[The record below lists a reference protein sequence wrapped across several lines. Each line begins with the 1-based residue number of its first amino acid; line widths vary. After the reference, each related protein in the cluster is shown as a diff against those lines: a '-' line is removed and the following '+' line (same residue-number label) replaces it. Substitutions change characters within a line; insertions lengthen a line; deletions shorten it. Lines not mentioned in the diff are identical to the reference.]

1 MDDDARRTD
10 ALARPH
16 GALDVVVYGARG
28 IKSSSSLRILKLLC
42 VVECAGARFKTRS
55 KRTRGSPEWHAS
67 GRLTFRAPVRVDD
80 EVVRVSVWDKRMG
93 GHKCM
98 GSAAASLRDVVAG
111 TYANGTKSPTPWN
124 LALEGCKYPGA
135 SVQVNLR
142 VVGVEAATRGDEP
155 GDAAATTTDGE
166 EDVSFDAAE
175 RASDGEEG
183 EMIVRTVM
191 TPLKEARERVERASE
206 ENAKTSEEN
215 AESSEENAE
224 RDAEEDEESDEWAA
238 ALRPSSPAPSTR
250 DAVEP
255 KMEVNKKKKVP
266 EHKELAS
273 KFADIWA
280 EDSVNDVVVVS
291 PPPPP
296 PKPREI
302 VDANANVSERD
313 ESRAR
318 SEAEFHT
325 VRYVKS
331 PVKPKEPVEQPKEE
345 DVAANANSNNHAQVS
360 PERPI
365 KSALKASP
373 MLSPIQPRHI
383 ESEDELVAA
392 MLSAGRLHGPRV
404 TFDERLVRT
413 LPPKKQ
419 EPATPPKQAPKT
431 VESSKENAAPAQHR
445 SPSATKD
452 AFAKRLFVERSKS
465 PVKSFAMPT
474 KAELD
479 EARRLQV
486 MYDRAESVF
495 ASWSW

>member
-1 MDDDARRTD
+1 MDDDVRRVD

-98 GSAAASLRDVVAG
+98 GSATASLRDVVAG
-111 TYANGTKSPTPWN
+111 TYANGKKGPTPWN

-142 VVGVEAATRGDEP
+142 MVGGDATPRGDEP
-155 GDAAATTTDGE
+155 GDAAAATTDGE
-166 EDVSFDAAE
+166 EDVSFDAEE
-175 RASDGEEG
+175 RASGGGEG

-191 TPLKEARERVERASE
+191 TPLKETREDVED
-206 ENAKTSEEN
+206 TSEEN
-215 AESSEENAE
+215 AEGSEENAE
-224 RDAEEDEESDEWAA
+224 QEDEEDEEDEESDEWAA
-238 ALRPSSPAPSTR
+238 ALRPSSPVPSTS

-255 KMEVNKKKKVP
+255 EMEMNKKKKVP
-266 EHKELAS
+266 EPRELAS

-280 EDSVNDVVVVS
+280 EDSMDDVVVVS

-296 PKPREI
+296 PRPPRI
-302 VDANANVSERD
+302 VDANSSVTEKN

-318 SEAEFHT
+318 SEVEFHT
-325 VRYVKS
+325 VRHVKS
-331 PVKPKEPVEQPKEE
+331 PTKPKEPIEE
-345 DVAANANSNNHAQVS
+345 PTEEVVVANASNHAQSS

-365 KSALKASP
+365 KSAMKASP

-392 MLSAGRLHGPRV
+392 MLSPGRLHAPRV

-431 VESSKENAAPAQHR
+431 IASSKENAPPAQNP

-452 AFAKRLFVERSKS
+452 GFTKRLFVERSKS
-465 PVKSFAMPT
+465 PVKPFAMPT

>member
-1 MDDDARRTD
+1 MDDDTMRTD

-98 GSAAASLRDVVAG
+98 GSASASLRDVVAG

-142 VVGVEAATRGDEP
+142 VVGVDASTRGDEP
-155 GDAAATTTDGE
+155 GDAAAATTDGE
-166 EDVSFDAAE
+166 EDVGFDAAE

-206 ENAKTSEEN
+206 ESAESRKEST
-215 AESSEENAE
+215 ESSEESEE
-224 RDAEEDEESDEWAA
+224 RKAEEDEESDEWAA
-238 ALRPSSPAPSTR
+238 ALRSSSPAPSTR
-250 DAVEP
+250 DVVEP

-266 EHKELAS
+266 EHKDLAS

-280 EDSVNDVVVVS
+280 EDSVDDVVVVS

-296 PKPREI
+296 PKPKPQEI
-302 VDANANVSERD
+302 IDAHANMAERD

-331 PVKPKEPVEQPKEE
+331 PVKPKEPVQQPKEK
-345 DVAANANSNNHAQVS
+345 DVAANAINHAQVS

-419 EPATPPKQAPKT
+419 EPTTPPKT
-431 VESSKENAAPAQHR
+431 VDSKENVPRAQHR
-445 SPSATKD
+445 SPSTTMD
-452 AFAKRLFVERSKS
+452 VFAKRLFDERSKS

>member
-1 MDDDARRTD
+1 MKMGEPMDDDARRID

-98 GSAAASLRDVVAG
+98 GSATASLRDVVAG
-111 TYANGTKSPTPWN
+111 TYANGKKGPTPWN

-142 VVGVEAATRGDEP
+142 MVGGDATPRGDEP
-155 GDAAATTTDGE
+155 GDAAAATTDGE
-166 EDVSFDAAE
+166 EDVSFDAEE
-175 RASDGEEG
+175 RASGGGEG

-191 TPLKEARERVERASE
+191 TPLKETREDVED
-206 ENAKTSEEN
+206 TSEEN
-215 AESSEENAE
+215 AEGSEENAE
-224 RDAEEDEESDEWAA
+224 QEDEEDDEDEESDEWAA
-238 ALRPSSPAPSTR
+238 ALRPSSPVPSTG

-255 KMEVNKKKKVP
+255 EMEMNKKKKVP
-266 EHKELAS
+266 EPRELAS

-280 EDSVNDVVVVS
+280 EDSMDDVVVVS

-296 PKPREI
+296 PRPPRI
-302 VDANANVSERD
+302 VDANSSVTEKN

-325 VRYVKS
+325 VRYVKR
-331 PVKPKEPVEQPKEE
+331 EQ
-345 DVAANANSNNHAQVS
+345 SC
-360 PERPI
+360 
-365 KSALKASP
+365 
-373 MLSPIQPRHI
+373 
-383 ESEDELVAA
+383 
-392 MLSAGRLHGPRV
+392 
-404 TFDERLVRT
+404 T
-413 LPPKKQ
+413 
-419 EPATPPKQAPKT
+419 
-431 VESSKENAAPAQHR
+431 
-445 SPSATKD
+445 
-452 AFAKRLFVERSKS
+452 
-465 PVKSFAMPT
+465 
-474 KAELD
+474 
-479 EARRLQV
+479 
-486 MYDRAESVF
+486 VF
-495 ASWSW
+495 ARAPDQISHESIAHAFPDSTATY